1 MIYFPNAKINLGLRV
16 TSKREDGFHDLD
28 TVFFPVPLHDVLEV
42 ITPST
47 GSAETLTFTH
57 SGIPIPGDE
66 SSNLC
71 IKAYYL
77 LKNDYPDLPSIL
89 LHLHKH
95 IPMGA
100 GLGGGSSDGAFMLK
114 LLNDK
119 YRLAIGAEQLQ
130 KYALALGSDC
140 PFFIIN
146 EPVQATGRGEIMQPI
161 TCTLSSKTLVL
172 VCPGIHVSTADAFR
186 KIKLSPNAPSSAS
199 LIEKPIQAWKDNLI
213 NDFEEPVFN
222 AFPEIANIKEK
233 LYDAGALYASMT
245 GTGSTVYGIFE
256 TSPSIKDLFPSHYQL
271 ESILL

>member
-1 MIYFPNAKINLGLRV
+1 MIYFPNAKVNLGLRV
-16 TSKREDGFHDLD
+16 TSRREDGYHDLD
-28 TVFFPVPLHDVLEV
+28 TVFFPVPLNDVLEV
-42 ITPST
+42 ITQSVT
-47 GSAETLTFTH
+47 TADAVTFTH

-71 IKAYYL
+71 IKAYQL
-77 LKNDYPDLPSIL
+77 LKKDHPTLPPIL

-119 YRLAIGAEQLQ
+119 YKLGLGEDQLQ
-130 KYALALGSDC
+130 AYALQLGSDC

-146 EPVQATGRGEIMQPI
+146 QPVQATGRGEIMQPI
-161 TCTLSSKTLVL
+161 KYSLSSKTMVL

-186 KIKLSPNAPSSAS
+186 KITLSPNAPSCDS
-199 LIEKPIQAWKDNLI
+199 IVERPIQEWKEKLI
-213 NDFEEPVFN
+213 NDFEAPVFS
-222 AFPEIANIKEK
+222 AFPEIAIIKEK
-233 LYDAGALYASMT
+233 LYDAGAVYASMT

-256 TSPSIKDLFPSHYQL
+256 TSPAIKNLFPAHYQL

>member
-1 MIYFPNAKINLGLRV
+1 MICFPNAKVNLGLRV
-16 TSKREDGFHDLD
+16 TARRPDGFHALD
-28 TVFFPVPLHDVLEV
+28 TVFYPVPLQDVLEV
-42 ITPST
+42 ITHST
-47 GSAETLTFTH
+47 SAAEAVTFTH

-71 IKAYYL
+71 IKAYHL
-77 LKNDYPDLPSIL
+77 LKKDYPELPSIL

-114 LLNDK
+114 LLNEK
-119 YRLAIGAEQLQ
+119 YRLGISLDQLQ

-140 PFFIIN
+140 PFFIVN
-146 EPVQATGRGEIMQPI
+146 QPVQATGRGEIMQPI
-161 TCTLSSKTLVL
+161 VCTLSTKTLVL

-186 KIKLSPNAPSSAS
+186 KIALSPNAPSCAS
-199 LIEKPIQAWKDNLI
+199 IVERPLHEWKEKLI

-222 AFPEIANIKEK
+222 AFPEIAIIKEK
-233 LYDAGALYASMT
+233 LYSAGAVYASMT

-256 TSPSIKDLFPSHYQL
+256 TIPSIKDLFPPHYHL
-271 ESILL
+271 ESTVL

>member
-1 MIYFPNAKINLGLRV
+1 MIYFPNAKVNLGLRV
-16 TSKREDGFHDLD
+16 TSRREDGYHDLD
-28 TVFFPVPLHDVLEV
+28 TVFFPVPLNDVLEV
-42 ITPST
+42 ITQSVT
-47 GSAETLTFTH
+47 TADAVTFTH

-71 IKAYYL
+71 IKAYQL
-77 LKNDYPDLPSIL
+77 LKKDHPTLPPIF

-119 YRLAIGAEQLQ
+119 YKLGLGEDQLQ
-130 KYALALGSDC
+130 AYALQLGSDC

-146 EPVQATGRGEIMQPI
+146 QPVQATGRGEIMQPI
-161 TCTLSSKTLVL
+161 TCSLSSKTMVL

-186 KIKLSPNAPSSAS
+186 KITLSPNAPSCDS
-199 LIEKPIQAWKDNLI
+199 IVERPIQEWKEKLI
-213 NDFEEPVFN
+213 NDFEAPVFS
-222 AFPEIANIKEK
+222 AFPEIATIKEK
-233 LYDAGALYASMT
+233 LYDAGAVYASMT

-256 TSPSIKDLFPSHYQL
+256 TSPAIKNLFPAHYQL

>member
-1 MIYFPNAKINLGLRV
+1 MIYFPNAKVNLGLRV
-16 TSKREDGFHDLD
+16 TSRREDGYHDLD
-28 TVFFPVPLHDVLEV
+28 TVFFPVPLNDVLEV
-42 ITPST
+42 ITHST
-47 GSAETLTFTH
+47 NSSDAVTFTH

-71 IKAYYL
+71 IKAYQL
-77 LKNDYPDLPSIL
+77 LKKDHPSLPPIL

-119 YRLAIGAEQLQ
+119 YRLGLGEDQLQ
-130 KYALALGSDC
+130 AYALQLGSDC

-146 EPVQATGRGEIMQPI
+146 QPVQATGRGEIMQPI
-161 TCTLSSKTLVL
+161 TCSLSSKTMVL
-172 VCPGIHVSTADAFR
+172 VCPGIHVSTANAFR
-186 KIKLSPNAPSSAS
+186 KITLSPNATSCAS
-199 LIEKPIQAWKDNLI
+199 IVESPIHEWKENLF
-213 NDFEEPVFN
+213 NDFEAPVFS
-222 AFPEIANIKEK
+222 AFPEIATIKEK
-233 LYDAGALYASMT
+233 LYDAGAVYASMT

-256 TSPSIKDLFPSHYQL
+256 TSPAIKNLFPAHYQL

>member
-16 TSKREDGFHDLD
+16 TSRREDGFHDLD
-28 TVFFPVPLHDVLEV
+28 TVFFPVPLHDVIEV
-42 ITPST
+42 ITHST
-47 GSAETLTFTH
+47 SSADAITFTH
-57 SGIPIPGDE
+57 AGIPIPGE
-66 SSNLC
+66 ALSNLC
-71 IKAYYL
+71 IKAYHL
-77 LKNDYPDLPSIL
+77 LKKDYPDLPSIL

-119 YRLAIGAEQLQ
+119 YRLGIGEDQLRH
-130 KYALALGSDC
+130 YALQLGSDC

-146 EPVQATGRGEIMQPI
+146 QPVQATGRGEIMQPI
-161 TCTLSSKTLVL
+161 TFALSSKTIVL

-186 KIKLSPNAPSSAS
+186 KIKLSPNAPACAA
-199 LIEKPIQAWKDNLI
+199 IVERPIQEWKNNLI

-222 AFPEIANIKEK
+222 AFPEIATIKEK
-233 LYDAGALYASMT
+233 LYNAGAAYASMT

-256 TSPSIKDLFPSHYQL
+256 TSPTIKELFPAHYQL
-271 ESILL
+271 ESIVC

>member
-16 TSKREDGFHDLD
+16 TSKRQDGYHALD

-42 ITPST
+42 ITQSNPST
-47 GSAETLTFTH
+47 EAVIFSH
-57 SGIPIPGDE
+57 SGIPIPGKE

-71 IKAYYL
+71 IKAYQL
-77 LKNDYPDLPSIL
+77 LKKDYPALPSIL

-100 GLGGGSSDGAFMLK
+100 GLGGGSSDGAFMLR

-119 YRLAIGAEQLQ
+119 YKLGIGLEQLQ
-130 KYALALGSDC
+130 IYALALGSDC

-146 EPVQATGRGEIMQPI
+146 QPVQATGRGEIMQPI
-161 TCTLSSKTLVL
+161 PCTLSSKTMVL
-172 VCPGIHVSTADAFR
+172 VCPGIHVSTADAFK
-186 KIKLSPNAPSSAS
+186 KISLSPDAPTCAS
-199 LIEKPIQAWKDNLI
+199 IVEGPIHEWKERLI

-222 AFPEIANIKEK
+222 AFPEIETIKDT
-233 LYDAGALYASMT
+233 LYNAGAVYASMT

-256 TSPSIKDLFPSHYQL
+256 KSPAIKDLFPSHYQV
-271 ESILL
+271 ETILL

>member
-1 MIYFPNAKINLGLRV
+1 MIYFPNAKVNLGLRV
-16 TSKREDGFHDLD
+16 TSRREDGFHDLD
-28 TVFFPVPLHDVLEV
+28 TVFFPVPLNDVIEV
-42 ITPST
+42 ITHST
-47 GSAETLTFTH
+47 SSAEDVTLTH

-71 IKAYYL
+71 IKAYHL
-77 LKNDYPDLPSIL
+77 LKKDYPDIPSIL

-119 YRLAIGAEQLQ
+119 YRLGIGEDQLQ
-130 KYALALGSDC
+130 SYALQLGSDC

-146 EPVQATGRGEIMQPI
+146 QPVQATGRGEIMHPI
-161 TCTLSSKTLVL
+161 SCSISSKTMIL
-172 VCPGIHVSTADAFR
+172 VCPGIHVSTADAFM
-186 KIKLSPNAPSSAS
+186 KITLSPNAPSCAS
-199 LIEKPIQAWKDNLI
+199 IVERPIQEWKEKLI
-213 NDFEEPVFN
+213 NDFEAPVFS
-222 AFPEIANIKEK
+222 AFPEIATIKEK
-233 LYDAGALYASMT
+233 LYYAGAVYASMT

-256 TSPSIKDLFPSHYQL
+256 TSPAIKNLFPAHYQL

>member
-1 MIYFPNAKINLGLRV
+1 MIYFPNAKVNLGLRV
-16 TSKREDGFHDLD
+16 TSKRQDGYHALD

-42 ITPST
+42 ITQSSPST
-47 GSAETLTFTH
+47 EAVTFTH

-71 IKAYYL
+71 IKAYNL
-77 LKNDYPDLPSIL
+77 LKKDYPELPSIL

-100 GLGGGSSDGAFMLK
+100 GLGGGSADGAFMLR

-119 YRLAIGAEQLQ
+119 YKLGIGLDQLQ
-130 KYALALGSDC
+130 KYALELGSDC

-146 EPVQATGRGEIMQPI
+146 QPVQASGRGEIMQPI
-161 TCTLSSKTLVL
+161 SCTLSSKTMVL

-186 KIKLSPNAPSSAS
+186 KISLSPDAPSCAS
-199 LIEKPIQAWKDNLI
+199 IVEGPIQEWKRNLI
-213 NDFEEPVFN
+213 NDFETPVFN
-222 AFPEIANIKEK
+222 AFPEIADIKET
-233 LYDAGALYASMT
+233 LYNAGAAYASMT

-256 TSPSIKDLFPSHYQL
+256 KSPAIKDLFPSHYQL
-271 ESILL
+271 ETILL

>member
-1 MIYFPNAKINLGLRV
+1 MICFPNAKINLGLRV

-28 TVFFPVPLHDVLEV
+28 TIFFPVPLNDVLEV

-47 GSAETLTFTH
+47 GSAEAVTFTH

-77 LKNDYPDLPSIL
+77 LKKDYPDLPPIL

-119 YRLAIGAEQLQ
+119 YRLGIGTEQLQ

-146 EPVQATGRGEIMQPI
+146 EPVQAKGRGEIMQPI
-161 TCTLSSKTLVL
+161 ACTLSSKTMVL
-172 VCPGIHVSTADAFR
+172 VCPRIHVSTADAFR
-186 KIKLSPNAPSSAS
+186 KISLSPNAPSCAS
-199 LIEKPIQAWKDNLI
+199 ILERPIQEWKDNLI

-256 TSPSIKDLFPSHYQL
+256 SSPSIKDLFPSHYQL

>member
-1 MIYFPNAKINLGLRV
+1 MIYFPNAKVNLGLRV
-16 TSKREDGFHDLD
+16 TSRREDGYHDLD
-28 TVFFPVPLHDVLEV
+28 TVFFPVPLNDVLEV
-42 ITPST
+42 ITQSVT
-47 GSAETLTFTH
+47 TADAVTFTH

-71 IKAYYL
+71 IKAYQL
-77 LKNDYPDLPSIL
+77 LKKDHPTLPPIL

-119 YRLAIGAEQLQ
+119 YKLGLGEDQLQ
-130 KYALALGSDC
+130 AYALQLGSDC

-146 EPVQATGRGEIMQPI
+146 QPVQATGRGEIMQPI
-161 TCTLSSKTLVL
+161 KCSLSSKTMVL

-186 KIKLSPNAPSSAS
+186 KITLSPNAPSCDS
-199 LIEKPIQAWKDNLI
+199 IVERPIQEWKEKLI
-213 NDFEEPVFN
+213 NDFEAPVFS
-222 AFPEIANIKEK
+222 AFPEIAIIKEK
-233 LYDAGALYASMT
+233 LYDAGAVYASMT

-256 TSPSIKDLFPSHYQL
+256 TSPAIKNLFPAHYQL

>member
-1 MIYFPNAKINLGLRV
+1 MIYFPNAKVNLGLRV
-16 TSKREDGFHDLD
+16 TSRREDGYHDLD
-28 TVFFPVPLHDVLEV
+28 TVFFPVPLNDVLEV
-42 ITPST
+42 ITQSVT
-47 GSAETLTFTH
+47 TADAVTFTH

-71 IKAYYL
+71 IKAYQL
-77 LKNDYPDLPSIL
+77 LKKDHPTLPPIL

-119 YRLAIGAEQLQ
+119 YKLGLGEDQLQ
-130 KYALALGSDC
+130 AYALQLGSDC

-146 EPVQATGRGEIMQPI
+146 QPVQATGRGEIMQPI
-161 TCTLSSKTLVL
+161 KCSLSSKTMVL

-186 KIKLSPNAPSSAS
+186 KITLSPNAPSCDS
-199 LIEKPIQAWKDNLI
+199 IVERPIQEWKEKLI
-213 NDFEEPVFN
+213 NDFEAPVFS
-222 AFPEIANIKEK
+222 AFPEIATIKEK
-233 LYDAGALYASMT
+233 LYDAGAVYASMT

-256 TSPSIKDLFPSHYQL
+256 TSPAIKNLFPAHYQL